1 MNYPFVL
8 SYLKNTFLFWLIL
21 CICNKPLMAQVLPG
35 AVDTVR
41 YLPELKGKKIGV
53 VAHQAS
59 LIYNSGVRQHL
70 VDVLLEKK
78 IDVKGVFAPEHGFR
92 GTADAGEKIDDSKDP
107 KTQLKIYSLYG
118 KNRKPS
124 SEQLE

>member
-1 MNYPFVL
+1 
-8 SYLKNTFLFWLIL
+8 
-21 CICNKPLMAQVLPG
+21 MAQVLPG

-78 IDVKGVFAPEHGFR
+78 IDVK
-92 GTADAGEKIDDSKDP
+92 
-107 KTQLKIYSLYG
+107 
-118 KNRKPS
+118 
-124 SEQLE
+124 

>member
-78 IDVKGVFAPEHGFR
+78 
-92 GTADAGEKIDDSKDP
+92 
-107 KTQLKIYSLYG
+107 
-118 KNRKPS
+118 N
-124 SEQLE
+124 

>member
-1 MNYPFVL
+1 
-8 SYLKNTFLFWLIL
+8 
-21 CICNKPLMAQVLPG
+21 MAQVLPG

-124 SEQLE
+124 SEQL